1 MGSNSGPVQMPKG
14 KVISRRWRILRK
26 LGEGGCGAVYK
37 VEDLQ
42 TKKEAAL
49 KAESNFVSGGSV
61 LKLEVQILRRLTN
74 KPYVAQL
81 LHSGKRESYSYI
93 VMTLL
98 GESLRH
104 ITKRLGRIF
113 SVSTQVR
120 IGINVLFGLKQ
131 IHDNRLRA
139 PYVDVVL
146 LLERE
151 KEKTVSANAES
162 LCINS
167 AT

>member
-1 MGSNSGPVQMPKG
+1 M
-14 KVISRRWRILRK
+14 
-26 LGEGGCGAVYK
+26 E
-37 VEDLQ
+37 LQ
-42 TKKEAAL
+42 AAL

-61 LKLEVQILRRLTN
+61 LKLEVQILRRLSN

-81 LHSGKRESYSYI
+81 IHSGKRESYSYV

-120 IGINVLFGLKQ
+120 IGINVLFGLKKQ
-131 IHDNRLRA
+131 IHDFRA
-139 PYVDVVL
+139 DSVWVHNYYHYCSTMIVHQ
-146 LLERE
+146 
-151 KEKTVSANAES
+151 VSIVES
-162 LCINS
+162 NGLF
-167 AT
+167 

>member
-1 MGSNSGPVQMPKG
+1 MVSDPGPVQIPKG
-14 KVISRRWRILRK
+14 KIIGKRWRILKK
-26 LGEGGCGAVYK
+26 LGEGGCGSVYK
-37 VEDLQ
+37 VEDIN
-42 TKKEAAL
+42 TKQEAAL

-61 LKLEVQILRRLTN
+61 LKLEVQILRRLAN

-81 LHSGKRESYSYI
+81 IQSGKREQYCYI

-104 ITKRLGRIF
+104 ITKRLGKIF

-131 IHDNRLRA
+131 IHDG
-139 PYVDVVL
+139 
-146 LLERE
+146 
-151 KEKTVSANAES
+151 
-162 LCINS
+162 
-167 AT
+167 